1 MALAIDLHGKVAL
14 VTGGG
19 RGIGR
24 AVAVSLAE
32 AGASVCVTART
43 KDQLEETA
51 ELIRAKGRTALAVSA
66 DAIDAQAV
74 SEVLERTIANFGNLH
89 LLVNNA
95 GMRLHKPIINTGEA
109 EYDRLMDTNV
119 KSMFL
124 FTKIAGKHFINQNY
138 GRIVNM
144 ASVGAFVAGPDQAV
158 YSASKAAI
166 AQFTKATAIE
176 WARYNIRVNA
186 VAPGWTRTEMIK
198 DLSEDEQKLSR
209 YLKALPQRRLGE
221 PEEIASMVAFLCS
234 DLSSYMT
241 GSVVVIDGGLTIP

>member
-95 GMRLHKPIINTGEA
+95 GTRLHKPIIDTGEA

>member
-95 GMRLHKPIINTGEA
+95 GTRLHKPIINTGEA

>member
-74 SEVLERTIANFGNLH
+74 SEVLERIIANFGNLH

-95 GMRLHKPIINTGEA
+95 GTRLHKPIIDTGEA